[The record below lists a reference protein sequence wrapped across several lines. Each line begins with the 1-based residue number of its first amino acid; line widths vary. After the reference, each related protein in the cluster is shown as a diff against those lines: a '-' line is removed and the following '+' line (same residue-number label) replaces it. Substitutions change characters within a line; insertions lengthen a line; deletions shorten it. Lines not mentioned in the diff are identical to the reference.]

1 MHACRPYVNDYSPEW
16 LLSNEV
22 ALVAGAMIVN
32 QIADYITELKLG
44 NGTSILIFANIASY
58 LPSSLGAAFAQA
70 GESGSSSIAIY
81 MIAFV
86 LTTFGIVCVQARPC
100 RAAAAVACAVRGAR
114 MSRMPRMH
122 VG

>member
-1 MHACRPYVNDYSPEW
+1 VSNWSPEW
-16 LLSNEV
+16 LLSNEI

-58 LPSSLGAAFAQA
+58 LPSSIGAAFAQA
-70 GESGSSSIAIY
+70 SDSGSSSIAIY

-86 LTTFGIVCVQARPC
+86 LTTFGIVCVQ
-100 RAAAAVACAVRGAR
+100 VCAGSCLPSVTLLLRLA
-114 MSRMPRMH
+114 
-122 VG
+122 